1 MSFGVLHL
9 GPALHGFLAEHPGI
23 ELSLDLDDRFVDAAA
38 DGYDAVI
45 RHGQIADNHLVAQR
59 LAASRRILVASPAYL
74 AAHGTPTSAVSLET
88 ARAILYANR
97 DSDWRFASPG
107 GALVVRPRPTLR
119 VNNGLVMR
127 DAALAGLG
135 IALLTS
141 FIVGPDL
148 ASGAL
153 RLVDIGLE
161 PEGADLYIAHP
172 KDRGPSAKL
181 RALID
186 HLRRTF
192 GDPPYWE
199 APRPLNK

>member
-1 MSFGVLHL
+1 M
-9 GPALHGFLAEHPGI
+9 A
-23 ELSLDLDDRFVDAAA
+23 
-38 DGYDAVI
+38 
-45 RHGQIADNHLVAQR
+45 
-59 LAASRRILVASPAYL
+59 
-74 AAHGTPTSAVSLET
+74 
-88 ARAILYANR
+88 
-97 DSDWRFASPG
+97 
-107 GALVVRPRPTLR
+107 
-119 VNNGLVMR
+119 MR

-181 RALID
+181 RALTD

-199 APRPLNK
+199 PLRPLNK